1 MFSRSIS
8 VASIAAASSLLTVP
22 SQNLKCENQQK
33 IKIYKSSNGKCVYL
47 TKNEDVLAK
56 KLGKMSLDG
65 PKSLK
70 VVTDFDFTLTKFFK
84 KDFGRAYSCH
94 KVLEECNLLNP
105 AYHTKAK
112 ELHAYYYPKEVD
124 PNLDNTTRIKYM
136 EEWVTSAHGLF
147 KKYELTSAVLDKAI
161 DMAVKSD
168 SIKLR
173 EGVKDVLSFLHHNDI
188 PVLIFSAGI
197 ANILRGVLQKL
208 GVDSKGYEVASN
220 QLVFDVDT
228 GKMTGFKGAVYHV
241 FNKMGS
247 SVPASSPF
255 MLAKE
260 RRNLI
265 LMGDSFGDLNMKHGI
280 DYDCV
285 LEIGFL
291 NDKYERLEA
300 YLDLYDIVC
309 LGDPEMDVV
318 MDILGSITHAPIPVT
333 VHN

>member
-1 MFSRSIS
+1 MLSRSIS
-8 VASIAAASSLLTVP
+8 IVSIAVASSVLSLP
-22 SQNLKCENQQK
+22 QQKLKCEKNQQK
-33 IKIYKSSNGKCVYL
+33 AKIYKSSNGKSVYL
-47 TKNEDVLAK
+47 TKDENLLAK

-105 AYHTKAK
+105 AYHTKAR
-112 ELHAYYYPKEVD
+112 ELHKYYYPKEVD
-124 PNLDNTTRIKYM
+124 ANLDTETRIKFM

-147 KKYELTSAVLDKAI
+147 MKYELTSSVLDKAI
-161 DMAVKSD
+161 DMAVKND

-173 EGVKDVLSFLHHNDI
+173 EGVKDILSFLYYKDV

-197 ANILRGVLQKL
+197 ANILSGVLQKL

-220 QLVFDVDT
+220 QLTFDADT

-247 SVPASSPF
+247 SVPSSSPF
-255 MLAKE
+255 MQAKE

-265 LMGDSFGDLNMKHGI
+265 LLGDSFGDLNMKQGI
-280 DYDCV
+280 EYDCV

-318 MDILGSITHAPIPVT
+318 ADILSSITHAPIPA
-333 VHN
+333 H